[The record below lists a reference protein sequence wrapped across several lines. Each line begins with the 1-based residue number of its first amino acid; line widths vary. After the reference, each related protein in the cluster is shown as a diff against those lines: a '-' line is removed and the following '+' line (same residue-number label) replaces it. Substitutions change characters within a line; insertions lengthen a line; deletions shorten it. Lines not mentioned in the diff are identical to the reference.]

1 MGSVLT
7 PQQTNPE
14 DERTEAVYPIFIASC
29 RAIYSLKACY
39 FESDKK
45 ETVCF
50 RRVNSC
56 KLSGCRAIRPRH
68 CVPRKH
74 PDDSEKKG

>member
-1 MGSVLT
+1 MIRKRL
-7 PQQTNPE
+7 
-14 DERTEAVYPIFIASC
+14 F
-29 RAIYSLKACY
+29 
-39 FESDKK
+39 
-45 ETVCF
+45 F

-74 PDDSEKKG
+74 PDDSERKKEVIEIRKRKGCGRLGYKGMKEEGFESKSSE